1 MIKVKVFI
9 EECFFEY
16 PGIVGV
22 HPKDNTATI
31 WIKTNELV
39 DIIKAHGTQVF
50 VMEKENGKWFLE

>member
-31 WIKTNELV
+31 LIKTNDLV
-39 DIIKAHGTQVF
+39 EIIKEHGNEVF
-50 VMEKENGKWFLE
+50 VMEKENGKCFLE